1 MTTRQ
6 EEINA
11 VYKTRHFLMDLLD
24 PQKTPKV
31 PKYIRQEASNLLKH
45 YPLMVAE
52 FLAFCGPHDHDD
64 IEENPIPD
72 AIYSRYGKK
81 RTITQVGVRTFLVAG
96 ESRYMRGSED
106 MFDFEGG
113 PCYVVGDDFYGSKI
127 VNVRHVEHGVLIT
140 VEEDKDNRVTFDDVV
155 ERFKTRFNEALDRL
169 SDTDEELGLE

>member
-11 VYKTRHFLMDLLD
+11 VYKTRTFLMDLLD
-24 PQKTPKV
+24 SQKTPKV
-31 PKYIRQEASNLLKH
+31 PKYVRQEASNLLKH

-64 IEENPIPD
+64 IEEDPIPD

-81 RTITQVGVRTFLVAG
+81 RTITQVGTNTFLVAG
-96 ESRYMRGSED
+96 ESRYMRGAED

-113 PCYVVGDDFYGSKI
+113 PCYIVGQDFYGSKI
-127 VNVRHVEHGVLIT
+127 VDVRPAEYGVLLT
-140 VEEDKDNRVTFDDVV
+140 VENDEEDRVS
-155 ERFKTRFNEALDRL
+155 LDEMKNKHLDEL
-169 SDTDEELGLE
+169 SELDQELGLEG

>member
-11 VYKTRHFLMDLLD
+11 VYRTRQFLVDLLD

-31 PKYIRQEASNLLKH
+31 PKYVRQESSHLLKH

-81 RTITQVGVRTFLVAG
+81 RTITQVGINTFLVAG
-96 ESRYMRGSED
+96 ESKFTRGAED

-127 VNVRHVEHGVLIT
+127 VSVRPTDYGVLVI
-140 VEEDKDNRVTFDDVV
+140 VEN
-155 ERFKTRFNEALDRL
+155 
-169 SDTDEELGLE
+169 DEE